1 VKIGGRARKRGC
13 KIEGY
18 VARKK
23 MGGGYE
29 AEGRGILATERERE
43 RERER
48 EEEEEKEEK
57 EEEEKR
63 VKYDTLR

>member
-1 VKIGGRARKRGC
+1 MKIGRRARKRGC

-18 VARKK
+18 IARKK

-43 RERER
+43 REREK
-48 EEEEEKEEK
+48 EEEEEDKEEKEEK
-57 EEEEKR
+57 R
-63 VKYDTLR
+63 VQIRCGVR